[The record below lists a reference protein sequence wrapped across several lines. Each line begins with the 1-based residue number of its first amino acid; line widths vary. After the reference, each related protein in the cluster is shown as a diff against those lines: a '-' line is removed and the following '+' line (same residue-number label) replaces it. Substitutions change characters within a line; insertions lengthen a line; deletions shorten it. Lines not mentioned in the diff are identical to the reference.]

1 MFLPADAGV
10 PFTLFLN
17 PQAGRALSR
26 DQLQQRVWGIPH
38 RHRDRTVDVCV
49 RKLRDKIDRRAAGHT
64 YIQTH
69 YGVGY
74 RFDAVPK
81 SGD

>member
-1 MFLPADAGV
+1 M
-10 PFTLFLN
+10 
-17 PQAGRALSR
+17 
-26 DQLQQRVWGIPH
+26 WGIPH

-81 SGD
+81 PGV

>member
-1 MFLPADAGV
+1 M
-10 PFTLFLN
+10 
-17 PQAGRALSR
+17 
-26 DQLQQRVWGIPH
+26 WGIPH

-49 RKLRDKIDRRAAGHT
+49 RKLRDKIDRRADGHT

-81 SGD
+81 PGA

>member
-1 MFLPADAGV
+1 
-10 PFTLFLN
+10 
-17 PQAGRALSR
+17 
-26 DQLQQRVWGIPH
+26 VWGIPN

-49 RKLRDKIDRRAAGHT
+49 RKLRDKIDRRPGAYT

-74 RFDAVPK
+74 RFDPLPKPTGDRQPAALAVA
-81 SGD
+81 SHL

>member
-1 MFLPADAGV
+1 M
-10 PFTLFLN
+10 
-17 PQAGRALSR
+17 
-26 DQLQQRVWGIPH
+26 PH

-49 RKLRDKIDRRAAGHT
+49 RKLRDKIDRRSSDRT

-74 RFDAVPK
+74 RFEPVARA
-81 SGD
+81 